1 MEVSD
6 MSRKPIPFVAPDYD
20 DDGNPQTVR
29 GHVRDAVFLTLRA
42 FGFVGLLAL
51 IYAFIVLLFCI

>member
-1 MEVSD
+1 
-6 MSRKPIPFVAPDYD
+6 MSRKPITYSVPDYD
-20 DDGNPQTVR
+20 EDGNPQTRR

-51 IYAFIVLLFCI
+51 IYAFLVLLFCI